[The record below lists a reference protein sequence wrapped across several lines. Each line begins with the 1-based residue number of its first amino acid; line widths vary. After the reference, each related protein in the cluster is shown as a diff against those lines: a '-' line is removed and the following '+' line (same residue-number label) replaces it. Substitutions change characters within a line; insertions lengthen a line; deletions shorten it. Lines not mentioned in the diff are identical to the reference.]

1 MGGPCAE
8 QSVHAQLHMHSK
20 FTGRTW
26 KGVIKTR
33 VYKEYFM
40 LYGTEGGGRGQK
52 SKYTVLPRGGR
63 VQFDF

>member
-1 MGGPCAE
+1 MHAYFYFVVFVDNSSD
-8 QSVHAQLHMHSK
+8 SVIVLTEL
-20 FTGRTW
+20 F
-26 KGVIKTR
+26 R
-33 VYKEYFM
+33 VYVGATM

>member
-1 MGGPCAE
+1 MPLA
-8 QSVHAQLHMHSK
+8 VHCQCSAAQGSALLY
-20 FTGRTW
+20 R
-26 KGVIKTR
+26 I
-33 VYKEYFM
+33 M